1 MRSRLTIFAFIL
13 AAIVLCAGCA
23 SDGSFSNPFETAT
36 PTPGGNYY
44 FGEFSDVPIPNDMS
58 ESSGDTFIA
67 AHQSGIKSGVQK
79 FTGRVDAISLI
90 KTMRRNMA
98 DHGWTLRS
106 LLRSTESVLVFEKPE
121 KICSIQISDGT
132 FSTAMRIFLSP
143 RLEGDSM
150 DLDISAYSAP
160 APNLNDQS
168 LSQ

>member
-1 MRSRLTIFAFIL
+1 MRSRFVMFIL

-23 SDGSFSNPFETAT
+23 SDGSFSNPFETAV

-58 ESSGDTFIA
+58 ESSGATFVSV
-67 AHQSGIKSGVQK
+67 HPSGIKSGVQK
-79 FTGRVDAISLI
+79 FSGLVDAVSLI

-98 DHGWTLRS
+98 DQGWVLRS
-106 LLRSTESVLVFEKPE
+106 LLRSTESVLVFEKAD
-121 KICSIQISDGT
+121 KVCSIQISDGT
-132 FSTAMRIFLSP
+132 FSTSMRVFVSP

-160 APNLNDQS
+160 GQTPQEQS
-168 LSQ
+168 LSK

>member
-1 MRSRLTIFAFIL
+1 MRSRFIL
-13 AAIVLCAGCA
+13 FVLAAVILCAGCA

-58 ESSGDTFIA
+58 ESSGDTFVT

-79 FTGRVDAISLI
+79 FSGRVDAISLI

-98 DHGWTLRS
+98 DHGWVLRS

-132 FSTAMRIFLSP
+132 FSTSMRIFLSP
-143 RLEGDSM
+143 RLDGDSM

-160 APNLNDQS
+160 APNLQEQS
-168 LSQ
+168 LNQ